1 MALDQCLD
9 VFVVKW
15 QPKFEVRYGGDSLER
30 HLLPGIIAEGA
41 VDLLGAREGVV
52 IAGMAVSI
60 EDRID
65 LIESARRNVL
75 VAVALFEKLSRIL
88 DNL

>member
-1 MALDQCLD
+1 M
-9 VFVVKW
+9 
-15 QPKFEVRYGGDSLER
+15 VRVETY
-30 HLLPGIIAEGA
+30 LLPVIIAKGG

-52 IAGMAVSI
+52 IIGMAVSI

-75 VAVALFEKLSRIL
+75 VAVALFEKLSCIFDKL
-88 DNL
+88 

>member
-1 MALDQCLD
+1 M
-9 VFVVKW
+9 V
-15 QPKFEVRYGGDSLER
+15 PGGN
-30 HLLPGIIAEGA
+30 LPFACYHCEGG

-52 IAGMAVSI
+52 IIGMAVSI

-75 VAVALFEKLSRIL
+75 VAVALFEKLSYAA
-88 DNL
+88 NCSGAVPSAPE